1 MSNSQDIQGAIDF
14 TPAPNTNTPRLAGTL
29 NISGDAAG
37 LLRQAAGGPHEVTLR
52 PTAVPPTPDQLLWSA
67 IRNRTDAIAFPRY
80 SAFIQRLLCEQQT
93 DAQATCGGVDGPTST
108 GSNIGVNVG
117 EMGTPSINDRLAELM
132 SRPSIYGV
140 DAYQLLKLA
149 TQAFLIFESGVVI
162 ETPRGGASGDVRR
175 IELEEEARLG
185 RPITLTEA
193 RAQLTQYLSTQIG
206 TVGGRGLPYLKRV
219 VDALLPDS
227 QRAEGSPFCS
237 GTLRHRLH
245 CPAMMELLF
254 NYWMEQG
261 SVVQSLGAVLM
272 RFQNRRRGRAD
283 PLVELAIDPLR
294 GAGSLLW
301 GRVQAEPQQLS
312 LLRRE
317 HEYKYAYGI
326 TLRGGAS
333 VDLAPVESR
342 DRFIEA
348 FHDLLHEA
356 ARFYEADAVTT
367 VRADAFGLLQ
377 RLKELHLVLAEAANN
392 QWPEI
397 TRQAREELLIDQYLL
412 ARPEIREFLRGRAM
426 VPALEAYMPQVDTMK
441 RLQGWMPQV
450 SVSHFHTLANTGEK
464 LLLGIRFGDWT
475 GVIDQTSAINWARYW
490 IAEVKSYLHAYQ
502 AVTGVDLAAD
512 VTAVRGDHGRYLQP
526 ADHLRRRSLAPS
538 SRQALVYETSMP
550 VLHAAGPHDE

>member
-1 MSNSQDIQGAIDF
+1 MSNSQDINGDIGF
-14 TPAPNTNTPRLAGTL
+14 TQTSSTGNTPPPLAGTL
-29 NISGDAAG
+29 NISGDAAN

-52 PTAVPPTPDQLLWSA
+52 PTTVPPTPDQLLWSA

-93 DAQATCGGVDGPTST
+93 DALPTCGGATST
-108 GSNIGVNVG
+108 DGSVSGTVG
-117 EMGTPSINDRLAELM
+117 DMGTPSINDRLTELM

-140 DAYQLLKLA
+140 DAHQVLKLA

-162 ETPRGGASGDVRR
+162 EPPRGGGSGDVRR

-185 RPITLTEA
+185 RPITLVDA
-193 RAQLTQYLSTQIG
+193 RDQLTQYLSTQIG
-206 TVGGRGLPYLKRV
+206 TIGGRGLPYLKRV

-227 QRAEGSPFCS
+227 LRAEGSPFCS
-237 GTLRHRLH
+237 GTLRHRLQ

-261 SVVQSLGAVLM
+261 SVVQSLSAILL
-272 RFQNRRRGRAD
+272 RFQNRRRGRGD

-317 HEYKYAYGI
+317 HEYAYAYGI
-326 TLRGGAS
+326 TLRGEAS

-342 DRFIEA
+342 VRFIEA

-356 ARFYEADAVTT
+356 AGFHDADAVTT
-367 VRADAFGLLQ
+367 VRADAFGVLQ
-377 RLKELHLVLAEAANN
+377 RLKELHLVMAEAANN

-412 ARPEIREFLRGRAM
+412 SRPEIREFLRGRPM

-450 SVSHFHTLANTGEK
+450 SVGHFHTLASTGEK
-464 LLLGIRFGDWT
+464 LLLSVRFGDWT
-475 GVIDQTSAINWARYW
+475 GVIDQGSAINWARYW
-490 IAEVKSYLHAYQ
+490 IAEIKSYLHAYQ
-502 AVTGVDLAAD
+502 VVTGVDLAAD
-512 VTAVRGDHGRYLQP
+512 VNAVRDARERYLQP
-526 ADHLRRRSLAPS
+526 AEHLRRRRLPAP
-538 SRQALVYETSMP
+538 SRQALAYETAMP
-550 VLHAAGPHDE
+550 ALHAAVPRDE